1 MANIFKGLL
10 RANSKANICGDLE
23 GPAADVNKGRLT
35 VSMEKGKC
43 IAWAVGHDDIELSK
57 NTVKSYQKISSDI
70 TVKDIPS
77 GGGKPYK
84 VNIYRIE
91 MKDGKTGTLRLLVG
105 NEYKVIDA
113 IS

>member
-1 MANIFKGLL
+1 MANFFKGFL

-23 GPAADVNKGRLT
+23 GSATGLNKGRLT

-43 IAWAVGHDDIELSK
+43 IAWIVGQDDIELSK
-57 NTVKSYQKISSDI
+57 NTVKSFQKISSDVV
-70 TVKDIPS
+70 VKDIPS
-77 GGGKPYK
+77 GGGQPYK

-91 MKDGKTGTLRLLVG
+91 MKDGRTGTLRLLVG